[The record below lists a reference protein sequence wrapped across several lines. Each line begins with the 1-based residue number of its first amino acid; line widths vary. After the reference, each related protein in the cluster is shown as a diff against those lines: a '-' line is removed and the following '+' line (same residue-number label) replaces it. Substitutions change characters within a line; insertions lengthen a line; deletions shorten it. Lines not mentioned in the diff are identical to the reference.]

1 MSKISLSDCKCRS
14 AFEEKSSD
22 ITLEKEK
29 FMKQKFTIL
38 GVIIAAVFLLIS
50 CGNTA
55 SDSTSDSTSSS
66 SGTFSN
72 PSGITTDGTY
82 LYVTDTGSN
91 AIRLIVISSGNS
103 SIFAGSTSGS
113 AGSTNGTG
121 TGALFNGP
129 TGIATDGTNLYVADK
144 GNNAIRQIVI
154 STGAVTLFAGSS
166 SGASGSTDGTG
177 TAALF
182 NGPSGIT
189 TDGTSLYVSDAG
201 NNSIRK
207 IVISTAAV
215 TTL

>member
-1 MSKISLSDCKCRS
+1 LALEGKPSEITHVK
-14 AFEEKSSD
+14 EEK
-22 ITLEKEK
+22 L
-29 FMKQKFTIL
+29 MKQRFGIL
-38 GVIIAAVFLLIS
+38 SVTFVTVLLLVS
-50 CGNTA
+50 CGNV
-55 SDSTSDSTSSS
+55 TSDSTSSS
-66 SGTFSN
+66 AGTFNS

-91 AIRLIVISSGNS
+91 TIRIIVISTGEAF
-103 SIFAGSTSGS
+103 IFAGSTSGA

-121 TGALFNGP
+121 TEALFNGP
-129 TGIATDGTNLYVADK
+129 TGITTDGTNLYVADK
-144 GNNAIRQIVI
+144 GNNAIRKIVI

-166 SGASGSTDGTG
+166 TGASGSTDSTG

-189 TDGTSLYVSDAG
+189 SDGYSLYVSDTG
-201 NNSIRK
+201 NDSIRR

>member
-1 MSKISLSDCKCRS
+1 
-14 AFEEKSSD
+14 
-22 ITLEKEK
+22 
-29 FMKQKFTIL
+29 MKQRFAIL
-38 GVIIAAVFLLIS
+38 GVIIATVFVLVS

-55 SDSTSDSTSSS
+55 TDSTSSS
-66 SGTFSN
+66 AGTFNS
-72 PSGITTDGTY
+72 PSGITTDGTN

-91 AIRLIVISSGNS
+91 TIRKIVISTGES

-129 TGIATDGTNLYVADK
+129 TGITTDGTNLYVADK
-144 GNNAIRQIVI
+144 GNNTIRKIVI

-166 SGASGSTDGTG
+166 TGASGSTDGTG

-189 TDGTSLYVSDAG
+189 TDGTNLYVSDAG

>member
-1 MSKISLSDCKCRS
+1 
-14 AFEEKSSD
+14 
-22 ITLEKEK
+22 
-29 FMKQKFTIL
+29 MKQRFEIL
-38 GVIIAAVFLLIS
+38 GVIIVTVFLLVS
-50 CGNTA
+50 CGTEE
-55 SDSTSDSTSSS
+55 DSTSSS
-66 SGTFSN
+66 AGTFNS
-72 PSGITTDGTY
+72 PSGITTDGAN

-91 AIRLIVISSGNS
+91 TIRIIVISTGES

-121 TGALFNGP
+121 TEALFNGP
-129 TGIATDGTNLYVADK
+129 TDITTDGTNLFVADK
-144 GNNAIRQIVI
+144 GNNAIRKIVI

-166 SGASGSTDGTG
+166 TGASGSTDGTG

-182 NGPSGIT
+182 SGPSGIT
-189 TDGTSLYVSDAG
+189 TDGTNLYVSDAG

>member
-1 MSKISLSDCKCRS
+1 MSKEGFKDCKFQL
-14 AFEEKSSD
+14 ALEGKPYEITHVKEE
-22 ITLEKEK
+22 L
-29 FMKQKFTIL
+29 MKQRFAIL
-38 GVIIAAVFLLIS
+38 GVIVATVFVLVS
-50 CGNTA
+50 CGNN
-55 SDSTSDSTSSS
+55 TSDSTSSA
-66 SGTFSN
+66 GTFNS
-72 PSGITTDGTY
+72 PSGITTDGTN

-91 AIRLIVISSGNS
+91 TVRKIVISTGES

-121 TGALFNGP
+121 TEALFNGP
-129 TGIATDGTNLYVADK
+129 TGITTDGTNLYVADK
-144 GNNAIRQIVI
+144 GNNAIRKIVI

-166 SGASGSTDGTG
+166 TGASGSTDGTG

>member
-1 MSKISLSDCKCRS
+1 MRFAVSNVGLKDCKFQL
-14 AFEEKSSD
+14 AFEGKPSEITHVKGEK
-22 ITLEKEK
+22 L
-29 FMKQKFTIL
+29 MKQRFAIL
-38 GVIIAAVFLLIS
+38 GVIIVTVFLLVS
-50 CGNTA
+50 CGN
-55 SDSTSDSTSSS
+55 TSDSTSSS
-66 SGTFSN
+66 AGTFNS

-91 AIRLIVISSGNS
+91 TIRIIVISTGES
-103 SIFAGSTSGS
+103 SIFAGSSSGS

-121 TGALFNGP
+121 TAALFNGP
-129 TGIATDGTNLYVADK
+129 TGITTDGTNLYVADK
-144 GNNAIRQIVI
+144 GNNTIRRIVI
-154 STGAVTLFAGSS
+154 STGEVTLFAGSS
-166 SGASGSTDGTG
+166 TGASGSTDGTG

-207 IVISTAAV
+207 IVISNAAV